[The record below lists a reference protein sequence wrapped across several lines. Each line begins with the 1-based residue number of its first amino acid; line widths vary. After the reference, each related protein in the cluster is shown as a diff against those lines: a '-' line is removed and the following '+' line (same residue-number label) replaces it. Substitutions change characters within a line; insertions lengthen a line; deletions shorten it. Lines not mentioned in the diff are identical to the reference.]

1 MGDIWSGVH
10 EHWRG
15 RVGFVWELFGLK
27 FMSTG
32 EVGWGLCGSYLVW
45 SS

>member
-1 MGDIWSGVH
+1 M
-10 EHWRG
+10 
-15 RVGFVWELFGLK
+15 GFVWELFGLE